1 MANKKYS
8 SKQYDWRSNI
18 SKRGF
23 PYRGDLRTNKKYL
36 EDRRKLFE
44 ENGNGWW
51 WFVPNKIHY
60 PISKRV
66 KRIKKMP
73 KSMEKKQIVS
83 KLGL

>member
-1 MANKKYS
+1 MAS
-8 SKQYDWRSNI
+8 RDYDWRKKSEWPYKGKSCPWRDPQYI
-18 SKRGF
+18 KDRDRLFKR
-23 PYRGDLRTNKKYL
+23 
-36 EDRRKLFE
+36 
-44 ENGNGWW
+44 NGNGWW